1 MNIILDGFPEIIE
14 VAGKNVLINSD
25 FKNCLRIIMA
35 FEDEELTIVEKAG
48 ILLQLLYI
56 DEIPQDNIQE
66 AYEKG
71 IIFLNCNDEAIGV
84 NTETR
89 LYSFEKDSKYI
100 YSAIKAS
107 HNIELT
113 KAELHWWQF
122 CYLFFD
128 IDKDCFF
135 SKIID
140 YRSRWHKG
148 TLSEEEVKFC
158 QSIQDILFDED
169 SNVEDDQIVSE
180 FMSIL
185 REEG

>member
-14 VAGKNVLINSD
+14 VAGKNVRIDSD

-35 FEDEELTIVEKAG
+35 FEDEELTIAEKAG

-56 DEIPQDNIQE
+56 DEISQDNIQE
-66 AYEKG
+66 AYKKG
-71 IIFLNCNDEAIGV
+71 IIFLNCGDEAIGV

-107 HNIELT
+107 HNIDLT

-128 IDKDCFF
+128 IDKDSFF

-140 YRSRWHKG
+140 YRSRWYKG

-158 QSIQDILFDED
+158 QSIRDILFDED
-169 SNVEDDQIVSE
+169 SNVEDDEIVSE